1 MKLLKHMI
9 FFKINF
15 TVAPLA
21 KQLSGLDFCLSA
33 RDLTGS
39 MFQPQTWLWPKTQ
52 LWLNALLLYQ
62 DPKDKSSRSS
72 REQNAQELQSPMISS
87 STSSGLIVRSPH
99 CSLTFPAT
107 AVHTRRMFYDLIRV

>member
-9 FFKINF
+9 FFFKINF

-21 KQLSGLDFCLSA
+21 KQLSGLDFCLYA

-52 LWLNALLLYQ
+52 LWLNTLLLYQ
-62 DPKDKSSRSS
+62 DPQ
-72 REQNAQELQSPMISS
+72 EQEFQVI
-87 STSSGLIVRSPH
+87 TGTGLTVRRPL
-99 CSLTFPAT
+99 CRLTFPAT

>member
-1 MKLLKHMI
+1 MKLLKHII

-39 MFQPQTWLWPKTQ
+39 MFQPQTWLRPKTQ

-62 DPKDKSSRSS
+62 DPQGQEFQVITGTECSRSPIT
-72 REQNAQELQSPMISS
+72 NDFI
-87 STSSGLIVRSPH
+87 
-99 CSLTFPAT
+99 FN
-107 AVHTRRMFYDLIRV
+107 LIRTDSEEPTL